1 MDMKIERIEQEE
13 VFYVNGLGY
22 PTLSEAMAAVQRR
35 VDKTGENI
43 TISIQYVAPVK
54 ETVQLVPARTLS
66 PDGIVDVYVDPT
78 VWINAGLKI
87 SLIKIVRLATNKG
100 LKDAKDT
107 VEGDKPV
114 WIGKMTA
121 RAAVVMEAFA
131 QHDKSTTDLD
141 GNTRWSTFAPTFYAK
156 P

>member
-1 MDMKIERIEQEE
+1 MDMTIERIEQEE
-13 VFYVNGLGY
+13 VFYVSGLGW
-22 PTLSEAMAAVQRR
+22 PTLTEAMAAVRRR
-35 VDKTGENI
+35 VDQTGENI
-43 TISIQYVAPVK
+43 TISILYVAPVK

-66 PDGIVDVYVDPT
+66 PDEIVDVYVDPT

-87 SLIKIVRLATNKG
+87 SLIKIVRIASNKG
-100 LKDAKDT
+100 LLAAKDM

-121 RAAVVMEAFA
+121 QAAVVMEAFA

-141 GNTRWSTFAPTFYAK
+141 GNIRWSTFAPTFYA
-156 P
+156 